1 MLDVGQFEIIAEL
14 DIMELSIGEDIIE
27 LSIDDIELSIVEFD
41 MQSSNIEELD
51 IIEASM
57 AEDELL

>member
-1 MLDVGQFEIIAEL
+1 MGQFEIIAEL